1 MSGLARLLAPETV
14 AIVGL
19 SGDPAKHG
27 SRVLA
32 NMRRLSYP
40 GSIWGVNPSLPSVD
54 GVEMFASLRDLP
66 SPPDLVICAV
76 PAAAAVEVARDCA
89 GAGGVVV
96 FAGGFGESGSSGREM
111 QNRLGD
117 ALSGTGARLIGPNS
131 GGVIRPSAGLAA
143 SFLTCL
149 DRPAGEIRP
158 GPVGLVTQSGG
169 MGSYLHNHAAARGGG
184 LAVSV
189 STGNEADV
197 KAGEA
202 IEAVASLDDV
212 EAVLAIVETVR
223 DGERF
228 VAAVRKARAA
238 GKPVVVCAIGQ
249 GRRGRALM
257 TSHTGAMALPEPVL
271 RGVLSS
277 LGVVLAETPA
287 EGLEIAEVAAASP
300 PVDGDRVGV
309 VTHSGGMAIH
319 LADLAERA
327 GLALPQPGAALQARL
342 GPLLD
347 LGAANNPLDLG
358 GIIGGAARFSSA
370 VEAFADSG
378 EYDVVLAVST
388 AHPPKHS
395 TERVESLLGLPP
407 GAPVV
412 HLWMAGDQAGD
423 ALGILRRAGA
433 PVTEEPRAAVRS
445 LAALTA
451 PAEAPEPT
459 VPISGPLSSWD
470 LPLVDFRLAAS
481 TEEAVEAAADV
492 GYPVVVKIVSPGL
505 AHKTEVGGVRPGL
518 SSATQVESAFA
529 EMTAAAVRGGLTVEG
544 VRVEPYRPGLEMIVG
559 GIVDDTFGPLV
570 SVGLGGVHTELLGEV
585 EFAPAPLSPAG
596 ARKLIERMRAR
607 PVLEEWRSGPR
618 PDVEALA
625 GVVSTVSRGLVGSS
639 LSEIELNPL
648 IWDGTAWVAVDWLAV
663 P

>member
-1 MSGLARLLAPETV
+1 MSGLARLFAPETV

-76 PAAAAVEVARDCA
+76 PAPAAVEVARDCA

-189 STGNEADV
+189 STGNEVDV
-197 KAGEA
+197 RAGEA

-287 EGLEIAEVAAASP
+287 EALEIAEVAAASP
-300 PVDGDRVGV
+300 PVNGDRVGV

-347 LGAANNPLDLG
+347 LGSANNPLDLG

-388 AHPPKHS
+388 AHPPEHS
-395 TERVESLLGLPP
+395 TERVESLLGLQP

-470 LPLVDFRLAAS
+470 LPLVDFRLAANP
-481 TEEAVEAAADV
+481 EEAVEAAADV

-505 AHKTEVGGVRPGL
+505 AHKTEIGGVRPGL
-518 SSATQVESAFA
+518 SSATEVESAFA

-607 PVLEEWRSGPR
+607 PVLEGWRSGPR